1 MSRRRTESR
10 QQQTLGLV
18 AGSGR
23 LPAELAA
30 SARRRGWRV
39 AAVGLRELA
48 DPALEASVDDL
59 AWEYLGDFSRMLAWL
74 REAGAAE
81 VVLGGKV
88 PKAFLWER
96 RDAIRPDARALA
108 ALQTLGDRKD
118 DSLLG
123 MVVQVIEAEGLRV
136 RSQLELAADLV
147 APAGVFGAERPSPEQ
162 ERDVLFG
169 WPVAKALGAL
179 DVGQSVVV
187 QGRAVLALEAVE
199 GTDAAIERGCA
210 LRDARRGVVVVKVA
224 KPKQDPRFDVPTI
237 GLATL
242 RTLAKGGGGALAVE
256 AGHTLVLEREA
267 LVAEADAHGIA
278 LLGVDG
284 GTLEARS

>member
-1 MSRRRTESR
+1 MA
-10 QQQTLGLV
+10 TLGLV

-23 LPAELAA
+23 LPAEIAA
-30 SARRRGWRV
+30 SARRRGRRV
-39 AAVGLRELA
+39 VAVGLRELA
-48 DPALEASVDDL
+48 DPALAESVDAFEW
-59 AWEYLGDFSRMLAWL
+59 AWLGDFARMLGWL
-74 REAGAAE
+74 RQAGAAD

-96 RDAIRPDARALA
+96 RDAVRPDALALGALA
-108 ALQTLGDRKD
+108 TLGDRKD

-123 MVVQVIEAEGLRV
+123 MVVEVIEAEGFRV

-147 APAGVFGAERPSPEQ
+147 APAGVLGGVAPTPEQ
-162 ERDVLFG
+162 ERDIAFG

-187 QGRAVLALEAVE
+187 QDAAVLALEAVE
-199 GTDAAIERGCA
+199 GTDAAIERGAA
-210 LRDARRGVVVVKVA
+210 LADSRRGVVVVKVA
-224 KPKQDPRFDVPTI
+224 KPRQDPRFDVPTI

-242 RTLAKGGGGALAVE
+242 RTLVKGGGGALAVE

-278 LLGVDG
+278 LVGVDG
-284 GTLEARS
+284 RTFEGRT

>member
-1 MSRRRTESR
+1 MA
-10 QQQTLGLV
+10 TLGLV

-23 LPAELAA
+23 LPAEIAA
-30 SARRRGWRV
+30 SARRRGRRV
-39 AAVGLRELA
+39 VAVGLRELA
-48 DPALEASVDDL
+48 DPALAESVDAFEW
-59 AWEYLGDFSRMLAWL
+59 AWLGDFARMLGWL
-74 REAGAAE
+74 RQAGAAD
-81 VVLGGKV
+81 VALGGKV

-96 RDAIRPDARALA
+96 RDAVRPDALALGALA
-108 ALQTLGDRKD
+108 TLGDRKD

-123 MVVQVIEAEGLRV
+123 MVVEVIEAEGFRV

-147 APAGVFGAERPSPEQ
+147 APAGVLGGVAPTPEQ
-162 ERDVLFG
+162 ERDIAFG

-187 QGRAVLALEAVE
+187 QDAAVLALEAVE
-199 GTDAAIERGCA
+199 GTDAAIERGAA
-210 LRDARRGVVVVKVA
+210 LADSRRGVVVVKVA
-224 KPKQDPRFDVPTI
+224 KPRQDPRFDVPTI

-242 RTLAKGGGGALAVE
+242 RTLVKGGGGALAVE

-278 LLGVDG
+278 LVGVDG
-284 GTLEARS
+284 RTFEGRT